1 MADSAAKTGLSNAA
15 SGSAHAGA
23 DEPSIVPDTIAGME
37 AVRDYAERNDA
48 STLPNVSLEDL
59 TDVDAVGPS
68 DAAGTVQERSAET
81 VDVPMGGKKRVRRR
95 GVAVPQLLE
104 ATRTSGD
111 PGQEAR
117 FRVFVIDTG
126 WNEVAHK
133 VLRKQIPMFDRLI
146 GDTPTYWLDRKT
158 SVALLRKHRELIGSD
173 PILCVHD
180 LRAVKRRGSLGVHGL
195 RLHLGL
201 LRSEDALTR
210 ALQMVVHFL
219 ARHEASDNF
228 EAEVRSRLQLEGLR
242 GAVAIMS
249 GGTPHNDLLKV

>member
-15 SGSAHAGA
+15 SGSDHAGA
-23 DEPSIVPDTIAGME
+23 GEPSIAPDTIAGME
-37 AVRDYAERNDA
+37 TVSAERNDA
-48 STLPNVSLEDL
+48 STLPNVSDQEDL
-59 TDVDAVGPS
+59 SHADAVGPS
-68 DAAGTVQERSAET
+68 DAASGVRESSTKT
-81 VDVPMGGKKRVRRR
+81 VDVPVGGKKKVRR

-104 ATRTSGD
+104 ATPTSDD
-111 PGQEAR
+111 PGQEVR

-133 VLRKQIPMFDRLI
+133 VLRKQIPMFDRLV

-158 SVALLRKHRELIGSD
+158 SVALLRKHRELIGCD

-180 LRAVKRRGSLGVHGL
+180 LRAVKRWGSLGVHGL

-210 ALQMVVHFL
+210 ALQMVIHFL

-228 EAEVRSRLQLEGLR
+228 EAEVRSRLQLEGLK
-242 GAVAIMS
+242 GAVAIMA

>member
-1 MADSAAKTGLSNAA
+1 MADSAPKTGLSNAE
-15 SGSAHAGA
+15 SGSDRGVAGK
-23 DEPSIVPDTIAGME
+23 PPIVPDTIAGME

-48 STLPNVSLEDL
+48 STLPKVSDREDL
-59 TDVDAVGPS
+59 TDVDAVGPN
-68 DAAGTVQERSAET
+68 DAASSVRESKTNT
-81 VDVPMGGKKRVRRR
+81 VDVPTGGRRKVRRR
-95 GVAVPQLLE
+95 VAVPQLLE

-111 PGQEAR
+111 PAQEVR

-146 GDTPTYWLDRKT
+146 GDPPIYWLDRKT

-180 LRAVKRRGSLGVHGL
+180 LRAVERRGSLGVHGL

-210 ALQMVVHFL
+210 ALQMVIHFL
-219 ARHEASDNF
+219 ARHVASDNF
-228 EAEVRSRLQLEGLR
+228 EAEVRSRLQLEGLK
-242 GAVAIMS
+242 GAIAIMA
-249 GGTPHNDLLKV
+249 GGAPHNDLLKV